1 MKEKKLLLFMPSIEG
16 GGVEKNF
23 FIIANF
29 FSKKINNLS
38 IISTS
43 ISNKKKFSKNIELIF
58 PKSFFWEKSSRRIKY
73 FICLFLLIKTI
84 LFNKNLT
91 VFAFQANLY
100 CILVCKIFKIN
111 IITRSNSSPS
121 GWSKNLFKIK
131 IYKFFLQKADAV
143 MVNSLEFKKQMKKIF
158 GVNTTCIYNPLNR
171 NDIISL
177 SKKKTKNIFGK
188 KKSLK
193 IINIGRFVE
202 QKDQETL
209 IRALNLLKDKVNFQA
224 RIIGKGKLKNK
235 LNNLINEY
243 NLKNKVELI
252 NFTDNPFKYLVQA
265 DIFILTSAYEG
276 LPNVL
281 LEALSLKKF
290 AISSDCPTGPKE
302 ILLYGNGGL
311 LFKTGNYLK
320 LSKQIIYY
328 MQNKNKCKK
337 MLEKSFRSLKRFDQK
352 NNLEKYFNF
361 VKKYI

>member
-1 MKEKKLLLFMPSIEG
+1 MPSIEG

-58 PKSFFWEKSSRRIKY
+58 PKSLFWEKSSRRIKY

-84 LFNKNLT
+84 IFDKNLT

-121 GWSKNLFKIK
+121 GWSKNFFKIN

-143 MVNSLEFKKQMKKIF
+143 MVNSFEFKKQMKQIF

-171 NDIISL
+171 DDIISL
-177 SKKKTKNIFGK
+177 SKKKKKNIFGK

-209 IRALNLLKDKVNFQA
+209 IKALDLLKDKVNFEA

-235 LNNLINEY
+235 LNNLIDEC
-243 NLKNKVELI
+243 NLKNKIKLL
-252 NFTDNPFKYLVQA
+252 NFTDNPFKYLVQT
-265 DIFILTSAYEG
+265 DIFILTSIYEG

-290 AISSDCPTGPKE
+290 VISSDCPTGPKE
-302 ILLYGNGGL
+302 ILLNGNGGL
-311 LFKTGNYLK
+311 IFKTGNYLK
-320 LSKQIIYY
+320 LSKKILYY
-328 MQNKNKCKK
+328 VQNKNECRK
-337 MLEKSFRSLKRFDQK
+337 MLKKSFSSLKRFDK
-352 NNLEKYFNF
+352 KTNLEKYYNF